1 MKQDLKIKGD
11 MNPITFETTYNMVL
25 KLEDL
30 SEADVRTLSPKLMEA
45 IQQEVLTAQ

>member
-11 MNPITFETTYNMVL
+11 MNPITFETTYNIVL

-30 SEADVRTLSPKLMEA
+30 SDGDVRTLSPKLMKA
-45 IQQEVLTAQ
+45 IEQDVLTA